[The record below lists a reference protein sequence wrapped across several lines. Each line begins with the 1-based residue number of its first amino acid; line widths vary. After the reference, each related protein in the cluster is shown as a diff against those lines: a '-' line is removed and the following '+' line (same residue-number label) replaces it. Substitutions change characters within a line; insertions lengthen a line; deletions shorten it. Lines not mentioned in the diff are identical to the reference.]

1 MEPTMICGD
10 FEELSGAYVLDAL
23 TPEER
28 QEAEAHL
35 AECPRCTRLAKEL
48 RAVVALLP
56 LVIPQVDPPAS
67 LKERL
72 LSAIRQESL
81 DITSQPTQRVRSV
94 QGGQNVRRKRQQSLV
109 TRLLAVAAVLL
120 FLLLGGVTGWDFSL
134 QQQLASDYAYQ
145 QQLINTIAHIR
156 ATTYMI
162 HGLASD
168 QGATGELLYYRQQN
182 ITVLIMHGLP
192 QTQGAHVY
200 QGWLLRG
207 KQPTSIGLLNV
218 NNGSASLAFPGNIT
232 GYDVAAV
239 SLEPGPTASKNAPK
253 GQVVA
258 LGMLEHPA
266 PGT

>member
-10 FEELSGAYVLDAL
+10 FEELSGVRASSTYA
-23 TPEER
+23 PEER

-120 FLLLGGVTGWDFSL
+120 FLLLGGVTGWNFSL
-134 QQQLASDYAYQ
+134 QHQLASAYAYQ
-145 QQLINTIAHIR
+145 QQLINTNAHIPR

-168 QGATGELLYYRQQN
+168 QG
-182 ITVLIMHGLP
+182 
-192 QTQGAHVY
+192 QT
-200 QGWLLRG
+200 
-207 KQPTSIGLLNV
+207 
-218 NNGSASLAFPGNIT
+218 
-232 GYDVAAV
+232 
-239 SLEPGPTASKNAPK
+239 
-253 GQVVA
+253 
-258 LGMLEHPA
+258 
-266 PGT
+266 